1 MAIEEDNNNNIS
13 SNTSTSTNQ
22 QQQLTMVGQSPATST
37 PKIPIATYPPSAPRG
52 NSTALVAKPPAAAS
66 ANNDATFLSSLGSM
80 ESSMLNHLNEG
91 RDLLAHIE
99 KDDDSGLMFEFQ
111 YDEKTEAEREAL
123 KRDVNDSIQTDR
135 SLLQKLERH
144 HKEHGTAKKRKN

>member
-13 SNTSTSTNQ
+13 NTSTSNQ

-52 NSTALVAKPPAAAS
+52 NSTALVAKPPAAS
-66 ANNDATFLSSLGSM
+66 ANNDTAFLSSLGSM
-80 ESSMLNHLNEG
+80 ESSMQNHLNEG
-91 RDLLAHIE
+91 RDLLALVE
-99 KDDDSGLMFEFQ
+99 KDDATSDSMFEFQ